1 MKIKEL
7 FKYSTSL
14 AITAPIIGALLII
27 AGGLIFRIF
36 TGDLSGVGKT
46 IASTILG
53 APLWAAGSFF
63 FGMIPAFFTGLLSY
77 SFINTVS
84 KVKSL
89 VLLILLGSI
98 CEFLFICL
106 IFDFKRENILFLAGL
121 PIIAGIS
128 SFIFYFLNSKK
139 LYAENNA

>member
-1 MKIKEL
+1 VKIKEL

-14 AITAPIIGALLII
+14 AITAPIVGALLLI
-27 AGGLIFRIF
+27 AGGLVFRIF
-36 TGDLSGVGKT
+36 TGDLGGVGKT

-53 APLWAAGSFF
+53 APIWGAGSFF
-63 FGMIPAFFTGLLSY
+63 FGLIPAFFTGLLSY

-84 KVKSL
+84 KLKFL

-106 IFDFKRENILFLAGL
+106 IFDFKQENLLFLVGL
-121 PIIAGIS
+121 PIVAGIS
-128 SFIFYFLNSKK
+128 SSIFFFLNSKK
-139 LYAENNA
+139 LYAETNA